1 MTKVPKSIAAIIQNR
16 MDARLKNL
24 YSTIAILLSYGHTG
38 YYVAGNSCNADNPH
52 DYDIYPDYGGTF
64 DLDDIASRV
73 ESLKGYVACKTRN
86 ALTVNMSGKILQFCN
101 YSKPDLTTLLS
112 SFDFAHIQVGIHVE
126 IEWEPGDHEDG
137 GGYGSSYITAV
148 KYTPEWEL
156 AHLAQTTWYTG
167 SDYPLSS
174 LLRTTKYFQRG
185 AYAKKHEYKKD
196 ILNIL
201 NDIISRGYKDYQ
213 DYKDQLAAIDLLL
226 LEPEE
231 KKAAWNLWK
240 TCCDRGLVEHF
251 DPDWEINAD
260 SPEEDYEGDKV
271 KCGDYVMQ
279 RVNRKMTSIEM
290 LNVPFEHRAELFKNS
305 VELAKKKFMI
315 DMTADYLNSCD
326 VYHIVL
332 TDRVDANN
340 QVYYN
345 TLTKEED

>member
-1 MTKVPKSIAAIIQNR
+1 MIKVSKSIASIIQER
-16 MDARLKNL
+16 MDARLKSL

-73 ESLKGYVACKTRN
+73 EALEGYVACKTRN

-112 SFDFAHIQVGIHVE
+112 SFDFAHIQIGIAVE
-126 IEWEPGDHEDG
+126 IKWEPSDPEFRYS
-137 GGYGSSYITAV
+137 GGYGNSRISYV

-201 NDIISRGYKDYQ
+201 NDIISRGYADYQ

-231 KKAAWNLWK
+231 KEAARNLWK
-240 TCCDRGLVEHF
+240 TCGGRGLVKTF
-251 DPDWEINAD
+251 TAN
-260 SPEEDYEGDKV
+260 
-271 KCGDYVMQ
+271 
-279 RVNRKMTSIEM
+279 
-290 LNVPFEHRAELFKNS
+290 EL
-305 VELAKKKFMI
+305 
-315 DMTADYLNSCD
+315 
-326 VYHIVL
+326 
-332 TDRVDANN
+332 
-340 QVYYN
+340 
-345 TLTKEED
+345 

>member
-1 MTKVPKSIAAIIQNR
+1 MIKVPRTITSIIQER
-16 MDARLKNL
+16 MDVRLKNL

-38 YYVAGNSCNADNPH
+38 YYVAGNSCNADTPN
-52 DYDIYPDYGGTF
+52 DFDIYPDYGGTF

-101 YSKPDLTTLLS
+101 YSKPNLTMLLS
-112 SFDFAHIQVGIHVE
+112 SFDFAHIQVGIHIE
-126 IEWEPGDHEDG
+126 IEWEPGDPEDG
-137 GGYGSSYITAV
+137 GGYDYSRISCV

-185 AYAKKHEYKKD
+185 AYAKKLEYKKD

-226 LEPEE
+226 LEPDE
-231 KKAAWNLWK
+231 KKAAWELWK
-240 TCCDRGLVEHF
+240 VCCDRGLVQHF
-251 DPDWEINAD
+251 DPNWED
-260 SPEEDYEGDKV
+260 GD
-271 KCGDYVMQ
+271 DTPWESYD
-279 RVNRKMTSIEM
+279 E
-290 LNVPFEHRAELFKNS
+290 
-305 VELAKKKFMI
+305 
-315 DMTADYLNSCD
+315 
-326 VYHIVL
+326 
-332 TDRVDANN
+332 
-340 QVYYN
+340 
-345 TLTKEED
+345 